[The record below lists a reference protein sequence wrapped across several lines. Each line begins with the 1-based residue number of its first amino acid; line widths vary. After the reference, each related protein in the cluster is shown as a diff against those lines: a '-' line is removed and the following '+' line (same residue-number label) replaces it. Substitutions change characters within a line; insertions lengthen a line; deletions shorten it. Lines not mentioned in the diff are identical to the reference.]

1 MNTKSLY
8 ETKGPLITL
17 ELTSGNA
24 RHIINVNNALY
35 YEAKAKAE
43 KQNLEFD
50 ELVQNAIELYLE
62 YFNAD
67 IKGCSVFQ

>member
-8 ETKGPLITL
+8 ETKGSLITL

-24 RHIINVNNALY
+24 RHIINVNNDLY
-35 YEAKAKAE
+35 HKAKAKAA

-62 YFNAD
+62 Y
-67 IKGCSVFQ
+67 